1 MAASPQRLHPLYTL
15 ETRMSITTASPRP
28 GQASR
33 LWAYLTLTRPANVVT
48 ALADVLAG
56 AAAAGTSAGLP
67 GLLVATA
74 ALYAGGVVLNDV
86 IDADLD
92 ARERPERPIPSGR
105 ASRTGAGWLGGGLL
119 AAGIIAAFAVSAA
132 SGAVAA
138 ATAAMI
144 LLYDGWAKHHPLAG
158 PVVMGLCRGL
168 NLMLGVSALPTALGA
183 VWSLTL
189 LPVAYVAAITAIS
202 RGEVHG
208 GKRGTG
214 WLAVVLLAAVLGS
227 LAGVQAQQGH
237 LLPYGLFFL
246 ALLAWRVLPP
256 FVTAA
261 RNPQP
266 AAIGGAVRAG
276 VLSLILLDAALA
288 AGFAGPVH
296 GLAVLALWPVS
307 MRLARLF
314 AVT

>member
-1 MAASPQRLHPLYTL
+1 
-15 ETRMSITTASPRP
+15 MSITTASLNPI
-28 GQASR
+28 QASR
-33 LWAYLTLTRPANVVT
+33 LWAYLTLARPANVVT

-56 AAAAGTSAGLP
+56 AAAAGTLAGLP

-86 IDADLD
+86 FDADLD

-105 ASRTGAGWLGGGLL
+105 ASRAGAGWLGGGLL
-119 AAGIIAAFAVSAA
+119 AVGITAASLVSVS

-138 ATAAMI
+138 AIAAMI
-144 LLYDGWAKHHPLAG
+144 LLYDGWAKHHPLGG
-158 PVVMGLCRGL
+158 PVAMGLCRGL
-168 NLMLGVSALPTALGA
+168 NLMLGVSALGAALGTMWPLA
-183 VWSLTL
+183 L

-208 GKRGTG
+208 GGRVTG
-214 WLAVVLLAAVLGS
+214 WLAVALLAAVLCF
-227 LAGVQAQQGH
+227 LTGVQARQGQ
-237 LLPYGLFFL
+237 LLPYGIFFV
-246 ALLAWRVLPP
+246 LLLTWRVLPP

-261 RNPQP
+261 RNPRP

-296 GLAVLALWPVS
+296 GLVVLALWPIS

>member
-1 MAASPQRLHPLYTL
+1 
-15 ETRMSITTASPRP
+15 MSITTAFPRP
-28 GQASR
+28 GRASR
-33 LWAYLTLTRPANVVT
+33 LWAYLTLARPANVVT

-56 AAAAGTSAGLP
+56 AAAAGTLAGLP

-86 IDADLD
+86 FDADLD
-92 ARERPERPIPSGR
+92 VRERPERPIPSGR
-105 ASRTGAGWLGGGLL
+105 ASRAGAGWLGGGLL
-119 AAGIIAAFAVSAA
+119 AAGVAAAFAVSAA

-144 LLYDGWAKHHPLAG
+144 LLYDAWAKHHPLAG
-158 PVVMGLCRGL
+158 PVAMGLCRGL
-168 NLMLGVSALPTALGA
+168 NLMLGVSALPAALGA
-183 VWSLTL
+183 AWPLAS

-208 GKRGTG
+208 GGRGTG
-214 WLAVVLLAAVLGS
+214 WLAVALLAAVLAS
-227 LAGVQAQQGH
+227 LAGVQAQWGH
-237 LLPYGLFFL
+237 LLPYGLLFL
-246 ALLAWRVLPP
+246 VLLAWRVLPP
-256 FVTAA
+256 FVAAA
-261 RNPQP
+261 RNPRP

-288 AGFAGPVH
+288 AGCAGPVH
-296 GLAVLALWPVS
+296 GFAVLALWPVS
-307 MRLARLF
+307 MWLARLF